1 MREGASACNL
11 ASPRTAS
18 AAVVAQPA
26 PTSDSVKC
34 MPPFTS
40 SKNVLTTFTLYFY
53 SPPTSLRVYFPS
65 DAWNGVQGF
74 LRIVR
79 GDRAR
84 WVFSARSFN
93 PQGITSLLEVA
104 HESLTWRHRLS
115 VAIIS
120 SASGL
125 TARGYQHSTSTLQA
139 PALLSRMITV
149 TPTVAC
155 HSHPD
160 YPSTRKRWLAVR
172 QMKSTPRFMSL
183 NR

>member
-1 MREGASACNL
+1 MCLRL
-11 ASPRTAS
+11 SPYIFI
-18 AAVVAQPA
+18 PL
-26 PTSDSVKC
+26 PPHSVFIFHQ
-34 MPPFTS
+34 MPGMEYKVSCVSCAEIGRDGFS
-40 SKNVLTTFTLYFY
+40 RQGLLTRKGLH
-53 SPPTSLRVYFPS
+53 PCWKR
-65 DAWNGVQGF
+65 
-74 LRIVR
+74 
-79 GDRAR
+79 
-84 WVFSARSFN
+84 
-93 PQGITSLLEVA
+93 A

-125 TARGYQHSTSTLQA
+125 TARGYQHSTSTLPA

-160 YPSTRKRWLAVR
+160 NPSTCKRWLAVR